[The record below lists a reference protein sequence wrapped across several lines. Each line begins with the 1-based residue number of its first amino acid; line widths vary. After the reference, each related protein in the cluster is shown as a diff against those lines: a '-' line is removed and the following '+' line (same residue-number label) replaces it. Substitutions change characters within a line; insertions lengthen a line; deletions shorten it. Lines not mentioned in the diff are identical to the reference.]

1 MQRAC
6 CTEVLDPLPHTMLAP
21 PSSCA
26 GTSLTEQLGARS
38 SCRYLQEQDEAAA
51 RQRFERQ
58 ASRLHHLVSTSAI
71 PSIYAS
77 PYAVLTG
84 SIPLV
89 EGVPLEE
96 HIRTLSKGLVR
107 HLYTFGG
114 PACRVT
120 CWSGCSHWQSWQQP
134 LVAAVLC
141 AACWQLCSPAT
152 TPAAR
157 DLGALW
163 AALCVQET
171 ALMASRCKAPP
182 DLKPLHGCSAAARP
196 AAGPGRDISCHR

>member
-1 MQRAC
+1 M
-6 CTEVLDPLPHTMLAP
+6 TEP
-21 PSSCA
+21 
-26 GTSLTEQLGARS
+26 LGARS

-71 PSIYAS
+71 PSIYSS

-107 HLYTFGG
+107 HTWAQGRQSGFYDEGG
-114 PACRVT
+114 AATDSHGSSLFVVHSLLGAVHPSDSAC
-120 CWSGCSHWQSWQQP
+120 CSGLGRAVGSCLQLRTELSWQ
-134 LVAAVLC
+134 AG
-141 AACWQLCSPAT
+141 
-152 TPAAR
+152 AR
-157 DLGALW
+157 HLLT
-163 AALCVQET
+163 LN
-171 ALMASRCKAPP
+171 
-182 DLKPLHGCSAAARP
+182 PLHGCSAAARP
-196 AAGPGRDISCHR
+196 AAGQGRGVSCHR